1 MKLRIAGQLGVA
13 FAVPLAALV
22 IVAAVVFAGLMQLNA
37 AKDDVILRTMLGSK
51 AREISLQV
59 TAARYAV
66 RGYVLTKDPSN
77 LDSLHTAAETA
88 NADVLYILEHGTG
101 IAGIIEP
108 AKAITELLGQINS
121 KDTAIVKAASTDREA
136 VLLAFMHDGSTPKAA
151 AAAASLAASADA
163 YMKLDGQVGQLGT
176 AMSDALT
183 IATDRF
189 GTMLTTLR
197 IAVIAVTLAALAAS
211 IAITIVL
218 AARIRRRLN
227 RVSRALGEMVE
238 ADFASLSTALNRLAE
253 GDLRA
258 EFMSTREA
266 IADNGSDEIAELVH
280 GYNDLADGLR
290 TISAELTLGLAR
302 LRDLIANVA
311 HTSRNLAIASD
322 QTSSS
327 ANEASTAV
335 EEIARAVDR
344 VAEGSRDQAARI
356 AQASA
361 AIEELA
367 RAAEQIADGANAQ
380 SIAMQQA
387 VGAVEQLDGEISS
400 LSSHG
405 SSLATTA
412 RSASKEA
419 TSGSEAVGATQ
430 AAMGRLRETA
440 SRAAGAMVVLEE
452 RSAAVEEI
460 VRTIEEIA
468 DQTNLL
474 ALNAAI
480 EAARAGEH
488 GRGFAVVADEVRKL
502 AERSSVATR
511 EISGILSAIRRET
524 VTAADAMRTSS
535 DAMQEGLSLAERASG
550 ALVSVGNSIGDT
562 SRVAGELAER
572 TGVMREAST
581 LLTDNMGSVS
591 SAIGQNAAAA
601 GEMRLT
607 TQNVTATMVP
617 VAMTA
622 EEQSAAAQHA
632 AISTSELAAGVQ
644 QIDATAR
651 ALRDQ
656 AEALDA
662 LVKQFAFEPDAPV
675 DADRMLTDRVLSDYA
690 IADPVL
696 ADHSDV
702 HLALSS

>member
-1 MKLRIAGQLGVA
+1 MKLRIAGQLGLGS
-13 FAVPLAALV
+13 AVPLTALI
-22 IVAAVVFAGLMQLNA
+22 IVAAVVLAGFMQLNA
-37 AKDDVILRTMLGSK
+37 AKDDVIARTMLRTK

-66 RGYVLTKDPSN
+66 RGYVLTKDAAN
-77 LDSLHTAAETA
+77 LDSLHTASETA
-88 NADVLYILEHGTG
+88 NADVAYVLEHGAGLPG
-101 IAGIIEP
+101 IAEP
-108 AKAITELLGQINS
+108 GKAITGLLGEIES
-121 KDTAIVKAASTDREA
+121 KDNAIVKATSTDRDA
-136 VLLAFMHDGSTPKAA
+136 VLRAFTHDGTTPKAA
-151 AAAASLAASADA
+151 AAATALAASADA
-163 YMKLDGQVGQLGT
+163 YEKLDGEVGMLGT
-176 AMSDALT
+176 AVTDELT
-183 IATDRF
+183 AATDRF
-189 GTMLTTLR
+189 GRMLTTLR
-197 IAVIAVTLAALAAS
+197 IVVIVVTLAALAAS
-211 IAITIVL
+211 ITVTILL
-218 AARIRRRLN
+218 AARIRRRLSG
-227 RVSRALGEMVE
+227 VSSALAEIVE
-238 ADFASLSTALNRLAE
+238 TDFAALSAALNRLAE
-253 GDLRA
+253 GDLRS
-258 EFMSTREA
+258 EFASMRATIDDRGA
-266 IADNGSDEIAELVH
+266 DEIAELVH
-280 GYNDLADGLR
+280 GYNNLAGGLQ
-290 TISAELTLGLAR
+290 TISAELTLGLGR

-322 QTSSS
+322 QTSTS
-327 ANEASTAV
+327 ANEASNAV

-344 VAEGSRDQAARI
+344 VADGSRDQAVKI

-412 RSASKEA
+412 RSASQEA
-419 TSGSEAVGATQ
+419 TSGSDAVGATQ

-607 TQNVTATMVP
+607 TQNVTATMIP

-656 AEALDA
+656 AEQLDA
-662 LVKQFAFEPDAPV
+662 LVKQFAFEPDATPEALAEVPAEGDPELCEPV
-675 DADRMLTDRVLSDYA
+675 AEGT
-690 IADPVL
+690 
-696 ADHSDV
+696 
-702 HLALSS
+702 LALSR